1 VADWFKDKNSRALL
15 TRLEK
20 YLRIQRVAAPT
31 KGALSGKTV
40 VITGT
45 LPTLSRE
52 EAEARV
58 RQAGGK
64 SAGSVSKK
72 TSFVV
77 AGENPG
83 SKFDTAQQLGVEV
96 IDEKEFLSRLKA

>member
-1 VADWFKDKNSRALL
+1 LKKHLAIKKVAPPKRESL
-15 TRLEK
+15 T
-20 YLRIQRVAAPT
+20 
-31 KGALSGKTV
+31 GKSV

-64 SAGSVSKK
+64 ASSSVSTK

-77 AGENPG
+77 AGEAAG
-83 SKFDTAQQLGVEV
+83 SKLADAERLNVDV
-96 IDEKEFLSRLKA
+96 IDESAFLKRLRS